1 MPKLSRAAA
10 LAAAALVAFGLA
22 GGARAAYVFS
32 NDGGGDGTLVGTE
45 PSFSI
50 FGSNNGDPAS
60 ADGLPNTAFYVQ
72 TFTADAVV
80 AFNWTYET
88 FDSGGAVYDPAGWI
102 LNGVETQLSIDGDP
116 GQGSSGFASVVVHAG
131 DTFGWYVASVDS
143 RYGCGELDIDGGAA
157 GGRCSHMSGP
167 PGVPEPG
174 SLALMTAGLAGLA
187 LVARRR
193 RR

>member
-32 NDGGGDGTLVGTE
+32 NDNGGDGTLVGAY
-45 PSFSI
+45 PAFSI

-60 ADGLPNTAFYVQ
+60 ADGLPDTAFYVQ
-72 TFTADAVV
+72 TFASDAVV
-80 AFNWTYET
+80 AFSWSYET

-102 LNGVETQLSIDGDP
+102 LNGVETQLSVDGDP

-143 RYGCGELDIDGGAA
+143 RYGCGELDINGGAA
-157 GGRCSHMSGP
+157 GGSCSSVSGP
-167 PGVPEPG
+167 PTVPEPG
-174 SLALMTAGLAGLA
+174 TLALMTAGLAGLGLA
-187 LVARRR
+187 ARRR
-193 RR
+193 AR

>member
-72 TFTADAVV
+72 TFATDAVV
-80 AFNWTYET
+80 AFSWTYET

-116 GQGSSGFASVVVHAG
+116 GQGSSGFASVVVRAG

-143 RYGCGELDIDGGAA
+143 RYGCGELDIGGGAA
-157 GGRCSHMSGP
+157 GGRCSHMNGP

-193 RR
+193 

>member
-10 LAAAALVAFGLA
+10 LAAVALVASGLA

-32 NDGGGDGTLVGTE
+32 NDNGGDGTLVGSY

-72 TFTADAVV
+72 TFASDAVV
-80 AFNWTYET
+80 SFTWTYET

-102 LNGVETQLSIDGDP
+102 LNGNETQLSFDGDP
-116 GQGSSGFASVVVHAG
+116 GQGSSGSETVFVHAG

-143 RYGCGELDIDGGAA
+143 RYGCGELDINGGGA
-157 GGRCSHMSGP
+157 GGRCSAGVP
-167 PGVPEPG
+167 PAVPEPG
-174 SLALMTAGLAGLA
+174 AALLTAAGLGALALA
-187 LVARRR
+187 ARRR